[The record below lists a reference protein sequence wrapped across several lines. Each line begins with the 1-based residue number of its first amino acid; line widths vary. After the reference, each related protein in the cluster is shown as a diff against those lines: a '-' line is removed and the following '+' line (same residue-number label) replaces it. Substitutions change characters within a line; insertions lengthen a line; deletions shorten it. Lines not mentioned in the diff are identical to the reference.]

1 MPVVANIEI
10 IDNPNKSQK
19 CNLYLITPRCSMLRQ
34 EVSDSSKAVTTFVF
48 LGDVYAKKE
57 IM

>member
-1 MPVVANIEI
+1 M
-10 IDNPNKSQK
+10 
-19 CNLYLITPRCSMLRQ
+19 RRQ

-57 IM
+57 IMWS